1 MTFLSDLGEEVW
13 SGTHQGD
20 VEEVLI
26 LLDLGERGG
35 DVGVEVIPSQ
45 AKLLRC
51 HCCWGEEEWKVA
63 SEEERVLPVGSPLG
77 EEGFSCGCSSWVA
90 A

>member
-1 MTFLSDLGEEVW
+1 MAFLSDLGEEVW

-51 HCCWGEEEWKVA
+51 HCC
-63 SEEERVLPVGSPLG
+63 
-77 EEGFSCGCSSWVA
+77 
-90 A
+90 

>member
-1 MTFLSDLGEEVW
+1 MNFADTHSTDIPAVAFMAFLSDLGGEVW

-51 HCCWGEEEWKVA
+51 HCC
-63 SEEERVLPVGSPLG
+63 
-77 EEGFSCGCSSWVA
+77 
-90 A
+90 